1 MVVAFSVAITDP
13 VELMT
18 VARETPGTRNK
29 MPQLDSFMAGT
40 VRHSKAP
47 DGEQQEQ
54 LVSIEAMEHELNPR
68 GASLYTVDLMSP

>member
-1 MVVAFSVAITDP
+1 LPAVVVAFSVAITDP

-40 VRHSKAP
+40 VRHKT
-47 DGEQQEQ
+47 
-54 LVSIEAMEHELNPR
+54 
-68 GASLYTVDLMSP
+68 ASSRNN